1 MRQGSFFKTM
11 FDQPGVGTPTATA
24 PRPGGWQGRPQ
35 PIRSAPKPWVGQ
47 IVAQAETGSIPRPH
61 PIRPVGGVVRR
72 WHLTPWKTTEKTA
85 LLDDLN
91 GSNLGEDDDAS
102 VGVGGWD
109 VLNTLVG
116 QAGSIFGADRGLTPY
131 QPRPGQ
137 YLPTGTAYT
146 PAGGLGMS
154 TNTLL
159 MLGAG
164 VLAVVLLTKKR

>member
-1 MRQGSFFKTM
+1 MQRLGVVQSM
-11 FDQPGVGTPTATA
+11 FDKAKARASETTATA
-24 PRPGGWQGRPQ
+24 PRPGGWLGNPQ

-47 IVAQAETGSIPRPH
+47 IVAQAEGGSIPRPH

-85 LLDDLN
+85 LLDDLE
-91 GSNLGEDDDAS
+91 GSNLGEDEAVS
-102 VGVGGWD
+102 VGGWD

-137 YLPTGTAYT
+137 YLPTGTTYT
-146 PAGGLGMS
+146 PGGLGLS

-164 VLAVVLLTKKR
+164 AVALLLLTRKK

>member
-1 MRQGSFFKTM
+1 MKPFGNVRDFFQQARDRAVTST
-11 FDQPGVGTPTATA
+11 D
-24 PRPGGWQGRPQ
+24 PRPIRPWER
-35 PIRSAPKPWVGQ
+35 PGSGATSAPVKPWVGQ
-47 IVAQAETGSIPRPH
+47 IVDQVDSGSIPRPN
-61 PIRPVGGVVRR
+61 PIRPIGSVVRR

-91 GSNLGEDDDAS
+91 GSNLGEDDPGIGA
-102 VGVGGWD
+102 WD

-116 QAGSIFGADRGLTPY
+116 QAGNIYSASQGMVPY

-137 YLPTGTAYT
+137 YLPVGTTASSR
-146 PAGGLGMS
+146 GLGMS

-164 VLAVVLLTKKR
+164 LLGVMLLTRKK